1 MGAYLVLKSTDLLR
15 GRGTAIFFLK
25 GGLQPHGQSGESEF
39 LMGDVSNVSAM
50 DVMPRACPISGE
62 KAAF

>member
-1 MGAYLVLKSTDLLR
+1 MRASLVLKKTDLLR
-15 GRGTAIFFLK
+15 GRGTEFFLK
-25 GGLQPHGQSGESEF
+25 GGLRPHGQSGESDF
-39 LMGDVSNVSAM
+39 FMGDVSNVSAM

>member
-1 MGAYLVLKSTDLLR
+1 MSTFWSLKKTDPLR
-15 GRGTAIFFLK
+15 GRGTAFFLK
-25 GGLQPHGQSGESEF
+25 GGLQPHGQSGESDF
-39 LMGDVSNVSAM
+39 FMGDVSNVSAM

>member
-1 MGAYLVLKSTDLLR
+1 MRASLVLKKTDLLR
-15 GRGTAIFFLK
+15 GRGTEFFFLK
-25 GGLQPHGQSGESEF
+25 GGLRPHGQSGESEF
-39 LMGDVSNVSAM
+39 FMGDVSNVSAM

>member
-25 GGLQPHGQSGESEF
+25 GGLRPHGQSGESEF
-39 LMGDVSNVSAM
+39 FMGDVSDVSTM
-50 DVMPRACPISGE
+50 DVMPRTCAISGE
-62 KAAF
+62 NAAF